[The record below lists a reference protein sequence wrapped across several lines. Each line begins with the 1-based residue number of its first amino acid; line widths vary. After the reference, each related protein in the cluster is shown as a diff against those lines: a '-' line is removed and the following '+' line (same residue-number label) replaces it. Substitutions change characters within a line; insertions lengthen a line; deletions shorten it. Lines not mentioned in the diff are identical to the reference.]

1 MSFEHMITFLIFA
14 GIFSFLLMLL
24 QVSDW
29 ISDKKVQKERQELLD
44 MMSQRREKAK
54 PQTIKMK

>member
-1 MSFEHMITFLIFA
+1 MITFLILA

-29 ISDKKVQKERQELLD
+29 ISDKKVQKERQELLE